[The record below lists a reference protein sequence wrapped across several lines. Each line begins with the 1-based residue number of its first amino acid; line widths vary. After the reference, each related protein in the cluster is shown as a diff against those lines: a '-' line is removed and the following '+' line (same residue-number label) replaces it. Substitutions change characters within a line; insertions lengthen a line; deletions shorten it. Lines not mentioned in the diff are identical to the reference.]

1 MRGVGSWVM
10 KLIGPTLLVALLA
23 TTDLNA
29 LMKSLSR
36 VDIMWWA
43 VALSTWLVIAC
54 LKGLRWRLM
63 CLDQGII
70 LGAGRAC
77 RWYLAGLFLG
87 GVSPGRVGEL
97 IKVTYLRRL
106 GHATGKALFSTV
118 MDRVWDILIMPAM
131 ALMAVLSMG
140 VGVSGLAQVSAL
152 MIGPILA
159 AMLLL
164 GRGRRLLLLP
174 LRRLVPQT
182 YRKQATVTLDDF
194 LGEFETITLAQSVW
208 AGGITVLS
216 WLMYVAAAQA
226 LCIGLGLDVALETTA
241 AAVLGAALVGLL
253 PITISG
259 VGTRD
264 AVFVFF
270 FQSVGL
276 AVHDAIALATLM
288 LGLNLA
294 VLLLYWPFY
303 HLASRPLR
311 TELS

>member
-1 MRGVGSWVM
+1 MRGLGSWFM

-23 TTDLNA
+23 TTNLTA
-29 LMKSLSR
+29 LTNSLSR
-36 VDIMWWA
+36 VEVLWWII
-43 VALSTWLVIAC
+43 ALGVWLIIAC

-63 CLDQGII
+63 CRDQGIK

-77 RWYLAGLFLG
+77 HWYVAGLFLG

-97 IKVTYLRRL
+97 IKVSYLRNL

-118 MDRVWDILIMPAM
+118 MDRVWDILVMPAM

-140 VGVSGLAQVSAL
+140 VGVSGPAQVSAL
-152 MIGPILA
+152 MLGPILA
-159 AMLLL
+159 TILLL

-174 LRRLVPQT
+174 LRRLVPKT
-182 YRKQATVTLDDF
+182 YREQATVTLDDF
-194 LGEFETITLAQSVW
+194 LGEFETITLSQSLW

-216 WLMYVAAAQA
+216 WLLYVAAAQA
-226 LCIGLGLDVALETTA
+226 LCLGLGLDVALEVTA

-270 FQSVGL
+270 FQGVGL

-288 LGLNLA
+288 LGLNIA

-303 HLASRPLR
+303 HLAARPLR